1 MKIAAEVHLST
12 SSPQQRAPELVGGEE
27 RKSMFSGIFS
37 MLGLGGHVSQGG
49 EIQGQLP
56 EMKSPDG
63 PDEKTKVENLSMESL
78 LASRGD
84 HNPTEALV
92 LQNNTEFIGPPAPVI
107 AGRVIPKADGST
119 IFEVG
124 EEFIGPP
131 APVIAGRVI
140 PKADGSTISEVGEE
154 FIGPPAPVIAGRVIP
169 KADGLASSEK
179 NENGL
184 EPRSVVSPLLKQET
198 PGSKKTIPMTEPQ
211 KSKWTEVPGP
221 NAVNNGVEARNY
233 GSEAVKIISSFKT
246 TRSIEVHSQSETE
259 KFDGSLGEDSGKSGA
274 ADRKSW
280 FNQSQQVHS
289 GFKKEPN
296 WDQSNLT
303 SQISDSNRALNVQA
317 NGPFVRV
324 APDGASE
331 LNKFDPISTADQNW
345 SQKLIH
351 QLHLNIVNG
360 KTNSINLQLHP
371 ASLGLLNVN
380 LRKVGDKIEILITTQ
395 TKAAMKLLT
404 DSQPKIAMLLT
415 ESGVKLDAIRVLA
428 EGLQE
433 NYNGSNDKNDSFG
446 NDFNDGKY
454 FNDKNFKSDDK
465 IEEENENEI
474 ERNINKIVIYA

>member
-78 LASRGD
+78 LALRGD

-140 PKADGSTISEVGEE
+140 PKADG
-154 FIGPPAPVIAGRVIP
+154 
-169 KADGLASSEK
+169 LASSEK

-184 EPRSVVSPLLKQET
+184 EPRSAVSPLLKQET

-296 WDQSNLT
+296 WDQSNFT

-371 ASLGLLNVN
+371 ASLGLLNVS

-474 ERNINKIVIYA
+474 ERNINKILIYA

>member
-78 LASRGD
+78 LALRGD

-92 LQNNTEFIGPPAPVI
+92 LQNNT
-107 AGRVIPKADGST
+107 
-119 IFEVG
+119 
-124 EEFIGPP
+124 
-131 APVIAGRVI
+131 
-140 PKADGSTISEVGEE
+140 E

-371 ASLGLLNVN
+371 ASLGLLNVS

-404 DSQPKIAMLLT
+404 DSQSKIAMVLA

-433 NYNGSNDKNDSFG
+433 NYNGSNDRDDAFG

-454 FNDKNFKSDDK
+454 FNDKNSRSDDK
-465 IEEENENEI
+465 IEEENEIEI
-474 ERNINKIVIYA
+474 ERKINKIVIYA

>member
-1 MKIAAEVHLST
+1 M
-12 SSPQQRAPELVGGEE
+12 
-27 RKSMFSGIFS
+27 
-37 MLGLGGHVSQGG
+37 
-49 EIQGQLP
+49 
-56 EMKSPDG
+56 
-63 PDEKTKVENLSMESL
+63 
-78 LASRGD
+78 
-84 HNPTEALV
+84 
-92 LQNNTEFIGPPAPVI
+92 
-107 AGRVIPKADGST
+107 
-119 IFEVG
+119 
-124 EEFIGPP
+124 
-131 APVIAGRVI
+131 
-140 PKADGSTISEVGEE
+140 
-154 FIGPPAPVIAGRVIP
+154 
-169 KADGLASSEK
+169 
-179 NENGL
+179 
-184 EPRSVVSPLLKQET
+184 
-198 PGSKKTIPMTEPQ
+198 
-211 KSKWTEVPGP
+211 
-221 NAVNNGVEARNY
+221 
-233 GSEAVKIISSFKT
+233 
-246 TRSIEVHSQSETE
+246 
-259 KFDGSLGEDSGKSGA
+259 
-274 ADRKSW
+274 
-280 FNQSQQVHS
+280 
-289 GFKKEPN
+289 
-296 WDQSNLT
+296 T
-303 SQISDSNRALNVQA
+303 SQNSDSNRALNVQT

-433 NYNGSNDKNDSFG
+433 NYNGSNDKDDAFG

>member
-78 LASRGD
+78 LALRGD

-92 LQNNTEFIGPPAPVI
+92 LQNNI
-107 AGRVIPKADGST
+107 
-119 IFEVG
+119 
-124 EEFIGPP
+124 
-131 APVIAGRVI
+131 
-140 PKADGSTISEVGEE
+140 E

-296 WDQSNLT
+296 WDQSNFT

-324 APDGASE
+324 ALDGASE

-371 ASLGLLNVN
+371 ASLGLLNVS

-474 ERNINKIVIYA
+474 ERNINKILIYA

>member
-1 MKIAAEVHLST
+1 
-12 SSPQQRAPELVGGEE
+12 
-27 RKSMFSGIFS
+27 
-37 MLGLGGHVSQGG
+37 
-49 EIQGQLP
+49 
-56 EMKSPDG
+56 
-63 PDEKTKVENLSMESL
+63 
-78 LASRGD
+78 
-84 HNPTEALV
+84 
-92 LQNNTEFIGPPAPVI
+92 
-107 AGRVIPKADGST
+107 
-119 IFEVG
+119 
-124 EEFIGPP
+124 
-131 APVIAGRVI
+131 
-140 PKADGSTISEVGEE
+140 
-154 FIGPPAPVIAGRVIP
+154 
-169 KADGLASSEK
+169 
-179 NENGL
+179 
-184 EPRSVVSPLLKQET
+184 
-198 PGSKKTIPMTEPQ
+198 MTEPQ

-303 SQISDSNRALNVQA
+303 SQISDSNRALNFQA